1 MVETRN
7 FFFFFFPKVFSLK
20 DDRLDIDH
28 YYCYFAYVGIAEI
41 EIFSES
47 EVTGVMGAPHQYPDQ
62 RYCLKDGRCSIPITI
77 LSP

>member
-20 DDRLDIDH
+20 YDRLDIDH

-47 EVTGVMGAPHQYPDQ
+47 EVTD
-62 RYCLKDGRCSIPITI
+62 KKK
-77 LSP
+77 